1 MTELY
6 TNSQVLSKL
15 RKLALP
21 ICAQIILFNLLGF
34 ADVLMLGFYGEA
46 QVAAAGL
53 ANKVIFITV
62 IVLIGVAGGASILG
76 AQYVG
81 KHDWAGLRAVY
92 AMAIFVGTLIML
104 PLAVIFLF
112 VPHWW
117 VFFASSD
124 PLVVQHTSDYLQI
137 VGPTVLLSAVV
148 VAVESQLRAAGES
161 KLQAWTSL
169 VAVLVNILFNWLLI
183 FGIAGLPALEI
194 VGAAWATVI
203 GRLVQTAL
211 VVYFLYK
218 QFPHVA
224 VRWLDFQIVKRL
236 DKLKKF
242 MLLSL
247 PLIVNEAMWVVGVF
261 VYSVIFGLMGTQEL
275 AVMNMLMPIEGIMLS
290 LFIGSALATQV
301 LVGNE
306 LGAQRLEH
314 ARIMAHKLIVFLPL
328 FAVLFGVISL
338 GLLWLMPYIYSGLDE
353 TTLARAN
360 IIWCI
365 FAAMMWIKCFNMVT
379 LLGVLRAGGDTK
391 FVMWT
396 EIITMWGIG
405 LPLAAILAFV
415 FELPLMLVVA
425 AMFVEEA
432 LKALIGYWRYRK
444 NTWCNNLLAD

>member
-1 MTELY
+1 MNGYCLH
-6 TNSQVLSKL
+6 
-15 RKLALP
+15 
-21 ICAQIILFNLLGF
+21 
-34 ADVLMLGFYGEA
+34 M
-46 QVAAAGL
+46 
-53 ANKVIFITV
+53 
-62 IVLIGVAGGASILG
+62 
-76 AQYVG
+76 
-81 KHDWAGLRAVY
+81 
-92 AMAIFVGTLIML
+92 
-104 PLAVIFLF
+104 
-112 VPHWW
+112 
-117 VFFASSD
+117 
-124 PLVVQHTSDYLQI
+124 
-137 VGPTVLLSAVV
+137 
-148 VAVESQLRAAGES
+148 
-161 KLQAWTSL
+161 
-169 VAVLVNILFNWLLI
+169 
-183 FGIAGLPALEI
+183 
-194 VGAAWATVI
+194 
-203 GRLVQTAL
+203 QTAL

-405 LPLAAILAFV
+405 LP
-415 FELPLMLVVA
+415 
-425 AMFVEEA
+425 
-432 LKALIGYWRYRK
+432 
-444 NTWCNNLLAD
+444 